1 MEDADR
7 LRDEVLGEIS
17 RAETPDALEAI
28 RVAALGRRGRLT
40 ELMRGLGT
48 LAPEARREAG
58 AALNTAKDDIAAALA
73 EATGRLGRAARAE
86 RLAGERADV
95 TLPVLTGET
104 GRIHPISQT
113 IDEIVAIFGEMGFV
127 VAEGPHIEEDFY
139 NFTALNIPPEHPA
152 RQEHDTFYLPPRAD
166 GSRLVLRT
174 HTSPVQIRTMLAQKP
189 PLRIIVPGRTFRA
202 DHDATHSPMFTRPR

>member
-1 MEDADR
+1 MDEIDR
-7 LRDEVLGEIS
+7 LRDEILREIREAAS
-17 RAETPDALEAI
+17 PEALEAI

-58 AALNTAKDDIAAALA
+58 AALNTAKDEISAALA
-73 EATGRLGRAARAE
+73 EAAERLGRAARAE

-95 TLPVLTGET
+95 TLPVPAGEAMGVDG

-127 VAEGPHIEEDFY
+127 VAEGPHIEDDFY
-139 NFTALNIPPEHPA
+139 NF
-152 RQEHDTFYLPPRAD
+152 
-166 GSRLVLRT
+166 
-174 HTSPVQIRTMLAQKP
+174 
-189 PLRIIVPGRTFRA
+189 
-202 DHDATHSPMFTRPR
+202 